1 MANEAQRLLTL
12 KQKIQEATTEK
23 AKAEGRVQELE
34 AQLKKQFGVD
44 TPEAGEDLLAT
55 FDAEVKE
62 LDVRLQKGVVELEKK
77 YAW

>member
-44 TPEAGEDLLAT
+44 TPEAGEELLT
-55 FDAEVKE
+55 KLDAEVKNLE
-62 LDVRLQKGVVELEKK
+62 TRLQTGVAEMEKK